1 MSATVDSLPV
11 AWLRRIGAMTLF
23 LGQVLARII
32 PAFGKPGLIVKQIYN
47 AGARSLVIIM
57 LSGLFVG
64 MVLGLLG
71 FDTLQ
76 RFGSEDSLGVLAALG
91 MLKVLGPVLTALL
104 FAGRAGTS
112 LTSEIGLMKSTDQL
126 TAMQMMAV
134 DPLRYVVAPRF
145 LGGIIAMPLL
155 AATFSVIGLYGAQL
169 IGVQQMGVDV
179 GAFWSQTQNAVDLR
193 DVTEGVVKS
202 LVFGVACSLIAVYE
216 GYNCEPTPEGVGLAT
231 TRTVV
236 TSSVHG
242 AAVELSADRRVP
254 NKELIGMTT
263 MKNSRSLEIGTG
275 LFVLLGF
282 AALAFLTTQLPG
294 TSLKFGGGDGG
305 YTRHGEVRQHRRP
318 QAGLAGHHGGRAR
331 RTRRVDPLRPQGL
344 QGGGRAAYRKSI
356 HGDPRRQRRQHPDR
370 GSARRQVRRHRS
382 RRLGNLPQAGRSNRV
397 HAVGHRARESGQQVL
412 RQHGEQGTGRAEGR
426 RAGAH
431 RSRNDA
437 VDAANRSGWVHRML
451 C

>member
-1 MSATVDSLPV
+1 VSAVADSVPV
-11 AWLRRIGAMTLF
+11 AALRRIGAMTLF
-23 LGQVLARII
+23 LGQVLARVI

-216 GYNCEPTPEGVGLAT
+216 GYQCEPTPEGVGLAT

-236 TSSVHG
+236 TSSV
-242 AAVELSADRRVP
+242 
-254 NKELIGMTT
+254 M
-263 MKNSRSLEIGTG
+263 
-275 LFVLLGF
+275 VLLLNYLLT
-282 AALAFLTTQLPG
+282 AAFLT
-294 TSLKFGGGDGG
+294 
-305 YTRHGEVRQHRRP
+305 
-318 QAGLAGHHGGRAR
+318 
-331 RTRRVDPLRPQGL
+331 
-344 QGGGRAAYRKSI
+344 KS
-356 HGDPRRQRRQHPDR
+356 
-370 GSARRQVRRHRS
+370 
-382 RRLGNLPQAGRSNRV
+382 
-397 HAVGHRARESGQQVL
+397 
-412 RQHGEQGTGRAEGR
+412 
-426 RAGAH
+426 
-431 RSRNDA
+431 
-437 VDAANRSGWVHRML
+437 
-451 C
+451 

>member
-11 AWLRRIGAMTLF
+11 QWLRRIGSMSLF
-23 LGQVLARII
+23 FAQVCVRSVSALA
-32 PAFGKPGLIVKQIYN
+32 KPGLIVRQIYN
-47 AGARSLVIIM
+47 AGARSLVIVM

-134 DPLRYVVAPRF
+134 DPLRHVIAPRF

-155 AATFSVIGLYGAQL
+155 AATFSVIGLFGAQL
-169 IGVQQMGVDV
+169 IGVQQMGVDA

-193 DVTEGVVKS
+193 DVNEGIVKS

-216 GYNCEPTPEGVGLAT
+216 GYHSEPTPEGVGLAT

-236 TSSVHG
+236 TSSV
-242 AAVELSADRRVP
+242 
-254 NKELIGMTT
+254 M
-263 MKNSRSLEIGTG
+263 
-275 LFVLLGF
+275 VLLLNYLLT
-282 AALAFLTTQLPG
+282 AAFLT
-294 TSLKFGGGDGG
+294 
-305 YTRHGEVRQHRRP
+305 
-318 QAGLAGHHGGRAR
+318 
-331 RTRRVDPLRPQGL
+331 
-344 QGGGRAAYRKSI
+344 KS
-356 HGDPRRQRRQHPDR
+356 
-370 GSARRQVRRHRS
+370 
-382 RRLGNLPQAGRSNRV
+382 
-397 HAVGHRARESGQQVL
+397 
-412 RQHGEQGTGRAEGR
+412 
-426 RAGAH
+426 
-431 RSRNDA
+431 
-437 VDAANRSGWVHRML
+437 
-451 C
+451 